1 MAIVVLCPSCSVRL
15 TLGDDRAGTT
25 FECPKCNNPMSVPP
39 DPSHRSDSL
48 PPAMPPPE
56 DTEADRPMRKR
67 RRHDEDED
75 EDRRR
80 RFRKIEEKVAL
91 VVISWLLIVAGL
103 MATAAGIIEGTTVYS
118 DSIYSDRVHNI
129 GLIAYKQFYL
139 FGGLLTM
146 VLGVLIRMLSF
157 LEATFR
163 ISNRGN

>member
-1 MAIVVLCPSCSVRL
+1 MAIVVLCPSCSIRL

-39 DPSHRSDSL
+39 DPSHRPDPL
-48 PPAMPPPE
+48 PPTVPPSE
-56 DTEADRPMRKR
+56 DTKADRPMRKR
-67 RRHDEDED
+67 RRHDEGGDKE
-75 EDRRR
+75 RRR
-80 RFRKIEEKVAL
+80 PFRKIEEKGAL
-91 VVISWLLIVAGL
+91 VVISWILIVAGL
-103 MATAAGIIEGTTVYS
+103 VATTAGIIEGTTVYS

-146 VLGVLIRMLSF
+146 VLGILTRMLSF

-163 ISNRGN
+163 ISNRRK